1 MRLESITRALL
12 ENLIMNHP
20 SEEPSADKNQNS
32 EPDRIDDITQAIDP
46 AELVNQRLE
55 RQPTIDLEEAASNLA
70 ISPQML
76 NEGDNLRGDLKRE

>member
-1 MRLESITRALL
+1 
-12 ENLIMNHP
+12 MNHN
-20 SEEPSADKNQNS
+20 SEEPTDDKNQNS
-32 EPDRIDDITQAIDP
+32 EPNRIDDITRALDP
-46 AELVNQRLE
+46 AELVNQQLE